1 MTARLAVCFTA
12 AFITAGA
19 AVTARADRLY
29 GNAMFSF
36 QHIEQPDGITRK
48 DDLTRE
54 TLQINFEDVLFTKNQ
69 IRLAA
74 NLSRREL
81 SFSDY
86 HEFRPIY
93 YFDLKST
100 GYAFHTSYSPYKR
113 RSLVIGSDR
122 TINVYHRDWR
132 STAQFNYER
141 LPKLSIVYNR
151 QSSFD
156 KESVKRYDS
165 RSRNLVLESNY
176 TYEMVSLR
184 TSFNDLAQRSDLPGG
199 SENRTRSYTG
209 TVAVSQPLKSF
220 GYLSAT
226 YNYYQTR
233 RYREESLRR
242 KSFTHSATTLATLA
256 PVRNVTLNLNYSGR
270 FITAQA
276 GLQEQDNANQNFST
290 QLTYQPL
297 SYLNLRAIK
306 AYQIGDET
314 GAYQIVEY
322 VSASA
327 TLTRYLRNGVDTRI
341 TYSRTMFQQSN
352 RLLPVRGDEGQ
363 IIENRRLDSYSLDT
377 YYASVG
383 FTAYNYI
390 KTYLD
395 LSVSHD
401 SDPADPVRRY
411 QMTRSIDIRLE
422 FSRKMEGRASFTS
435 LYQGEKLR
443 LDRSFSKNYNLGFT
457 YYPERNLNMNLTYIY
472 TSFLGANRLRTGSFT
487 GYVSYSFR
495 RAFSVYLSL
504 NRQTQKQATPVLGT
518 EQFTEV
524 TTRPQTVSGQLLI
537 YLSQKSTLSLGY
549 LYNRTENRE
558 GERQTSRSVQ
568 SVLNIQI

>member
-1 MTARLAVCFTA
+1 MSPRLTAYLM
-12 AFITAGA
+12 A
-19 AVTARADRLY
+19 AVITGGATVVVRADRLY
-29 GNAMFSF
+29 GNAMLSY
-36 QHIEQPDGITRK
+36 QHIEQPDGATRK

-54 TLQINFEDVLFTKNQ
+54 TLLVNFEDVLFTKNQ

-81 SFSDY
+81 SFSNY

-93 YFDLKST
+93 YFDLKSA
-100 GYAFHTSYSPYKR
+100 GYAFHTSYSSYKR

-132 STAQFNYER
+132 STAQFNYEK
-141 LPKLSIVYNR
+141 LPKLNIVYNR
-151 QSSFD
+151 QKSFD

-176 TYEMVSLR
+176 IYKALSLR
-184 TSFNDLAQRSDLPGG
+184 TSLNDLLQRSDLPGG

-209 TVAVSQPLKSF
+209 TVAISLPLQSF
-220 GYLSAT
+220 GYLSTT
-226 YNYYQTR
+226 YNYYHTR
-233 RYREESLRR
+233 RYSDESLRR
-242 KSFTHSATTLATLA
+242 KSFTHSATSLATLA
-256 PVRNVTLNLNYSGR
+256 PIKNVTLNLNYSGR
-270 FITAQA
+270 FNTARA
-276 GLQEQDNANQNFST
+276 GFQEQDNANQNFSS
-290 QLTYQPL
+290 QIAYQPL
-297 SYLNLRAIK
+297 SYLNLQAIK

-314 GAYQIVEY
+314 GAYQIAEY
-322 VSASA
+322 ATASA

-352 RLLPVRGDEGQ
+352 RLLPVRGDQGQ
-363 IIENRRLDSYSLDT
+363 VIENRRLDNYSLDT
-377 YYASVG
+377 YYGSVG

-395 LSVSHD
+395 MSISRD
-401 SDPADPVRRY
+401 SDPADPIRRY
-411 QMTRSIDIRLE
+411 QMTRSIDVRLE
-422 FSRKMEGRASFTS
+422 ISRKMEGRASFTS

-443 LDRSFSKNYNLGFT
+443 FDRSFSKNYNLGFT

-495 RAFSVYLSL
+495 RAFSVYLTL
-504 NRQTQKQATPVLGT
+504 NRQTQRQETPLPGV

-524 TTRPQTVSGQLLI
+524 TTRPRTVNGQLLI

-549 LYNRTENRE
+549 LYSRTENRE
-558 GERQTSRSVQ
+558 GGRQTSRSVQ

>member
-1 MTARLAVCFTA
+1 MPARLAACLMA
-12 AFITAGA
+12 ALIAGVA
-19 AVTARADRLY
+19 AVTVRADRLY
-29 GNAMFSF
+29 GNAMLSY
-36 QHIEQPDGITRK
+36 QHIEQPNGTTGK

-54 TLQINFEDVLFTKNQ
+54 TLLVNFEDVLFTKNQ

-93 YFDLKST
+93 YFDLKSA
-100 GYAFHTSYSPYKR
+100 GYAFQTSYSSYKR

-122 TINVYHRDWR
+122 TIDVYHRDWR
-132 STAQFNYER
+132 STAQFNYEK
-141 LPKLSIVYNR
+141 LPSLNIVYNR
-151 QSSFD
+151 QRSFD
-156 KESVKRYDS
+156 KESVKRFNS

-176 TYEMVSLR
+176 VYKTVSLR
-184 TSFNDLAQRSDLPGG
+184 TSFNDLKQRSDLPGG
-199 SENRTRSYTG
+199 LDNHTRSYTG
-209 TVAVSQPLKSF
+209 TVAISLPLRTF
-220 GYLSAT
+220 GFLSTT

-233 RYREESLRR
+233 QYSDESFGR
-242 KSFTHSATTLATLA
+242 KSLTHSATTLATLT
-256 PVRNVTLNLNYSGR
+256 PVRNLTLNLNYSGR
-270 FITAQA
+270 FNTARA

-290 QLTYQPL
+290 QIAYQPL

-322 VSASA
+322 VTTSA

-363 IIENRRLDSYSLDT
+363 VLENRRLDDYSLDT
-377 YYASVG
+377 YYGSLG

-395 LSVSHD
+395 MSVSRD
-401 SDPADPVRRY
+401 SDPADPIRRY
-411 QMTRSIDIRLE
+411 QMTRSIDVRLE
-422 FSRKMEGRASFTS
+422 ISRKMEGRVSFTS

-457 YYPERNLNMNLTYIY
+457 FYPERNLNMNLTYIY
-472 TSFLGANRLRTGSFT
+472 TSFLGGNRLRTGSFT

-495 RAFSVYLSL
+495 RAFSVYFTL
-504 NRQTQKQATPVLGT
+504 NQQTQRQATPLLDT
-518 EQFTEV
+518 DEFTEV
-524 TTRPQTVSGQLLI
+524 TTRPQTINGQLLI
-537 YLSQKSTLSLGY
+537 YLSPKSTVSFGY
-549 LYNRTENRE
+549 LYSRTENR
-558 GERQTSRSVQ
+558 GGGRQTSRSLQ